1 MPTLNEYI
9 TETRRLLHD
18 VNANFWTDQELTDY
32 INDARGHTVQDSG
45 CRRVLQTYT
54 LTVGDETVDFADLTQ
69 GNNTI
74 DILNINLYWGDSRW
88 PMYYMAWTDFNAQLR
103 FWQNY
108 NGRPIGFSIYGAK
121 TIYIGPKPDQA
132 YEIELDTV
140 VLPSPLVTGGQ
151 ADTDIPIPYY
161 EAVAYYAASKAKYQ
175 EQSYGESEL
184 FKQEYT
190 KQILGALNST
200 FTRRLPSVYQ
210 SGY

>member
-1 MPTLNEYI
+1 MPTLSDYI

-18 VNANFWTDQELTDY
+18 VNGNFWTDSELIDY

-45 CRRVLQTYT
+45 CRRILQTYT
-54 LTVGDETVDFADLTQ
+54 LTVGDETIDYLDLPQ

-140 VLPSPLVTGGQ
+140 VLPSPLVTGSQ
-151 ADTDIPIPYY
+151 SDTEIQSPFY
-161 EAVAYYAASKAKYQ
+161 EAVAYYAAHKAKYQ
-175 EQSYGESEL
+175 EQSYGESEI

>member
-1 MPTLNEYI
+1 MPTLSDYI

-18 VNANFWTDQELTDY
+18 VNGNFWTDSELIDY

-45 CRRVLQTYT
+45 CRRILQNYT
-54 LTVGDETVDFADLTQ
+54 LTVGDETIDYLDLPQ

-140 VLPSPLVTGGQ
+140 VLPSPLVTGSQ
-151 ADTDIPIPYY
+151 SDTDIQSPFY
-161 EAVAYYAASKAKYQ
+161 EAVAYYAAHKAKYQ
-175 EQSYGESEL
+175 EQSYGESEI

>member
-1 MPTLNEYI
+1 MPTLSEYI

-18 VNANFWTDQELTDY
+18 VNGNFWTDAELTAY

-45 CRRVLQTYT
+45 CNRVLQNYT
-54 LTVGDETVDFADLTQ
+54 LSVGVETIPYSALPE

-121 TIYIGPKPDQA
+121 TIYIGPKADQA

-140 VLPSPLVTGGQ
+140 VLPDPLTNSSQNDDQIASPF
-151 ADTDIPIPYY
+151 Y
-161 EAVAYYAASKAKYQ
+161 EAVAYYAAHKAKYQ
-175 EQSYGESEL
+175 EQSYGESEI

>member
-1 MPTLNEYI
+1 MPTLSDYI

-18 VNANFWTDQELTDY
+18 VNGNFWTDSELTDY
-32 INDARGHTVQDSG
+32 INDARNHTVQDSG
-45 CRRVLQTYT
+45 CRRILQNYT
-54 LTVGDETVDFADLTQ
+54 LTVGDETIDYLDLPQ

-121 TIYIGPKPDQA
+121 TIYIGPKPDQV

-140 VLPSPLVTGGQ
+140 VLPSPLVTGSQ
-151 ADTDIPIPYY
+151 SDTEIQSPFY
-161 EAVAYYAASKAKYQ
+161 EAVAYYAAHKAKYQ
-175 EQSYGESEL
+175 EQSYGESEI

>member
-18 VNANFWTDQELTDY
+18 VNGNFWTDQELTDY

-45 CRRVLQTYT
+45 CKRVLQQYT
-54 LTVGDETVDFADLTQ
+54 LTVGAETIAFSALPQ
-69 GNNTI
+69 GTNTI
-74 DILNINLYWGDSRW
+74 DVLNINLYWGDSRW
-88 PMYYMAWTDFNAQLR
+88 PLYYMAWTDFNAQLR

-108 NGRPIGFSIYGAK
+108 NGRPIGFSMYGAK
-121 TIYIGPKPDQA
+121 TIYIGPKPDNA
-132 YEIELDTV
+132 YIIELDTV
-140 VLPSPLVTGGQ
+140 VLPTPLVS
-151 ADTDIPIPYY
+151 AAENDNDIPSPFY
-161 EAVAYYAASKAKYQ
+161 EAVAYYAAHKAKYQ
-175 EQSYGESEL
+175 EQSYGESEI

>member
-18 VNANFWTDQELTDY
+18 VNGNFWTDAELTSY

-45 CRRVLQTYT
+45 CRRILQNYT
-54 LTVGDETVDFADLTQ
+54 LTVGDETIDYLDLPQ

-121 TIYIGPKPDQA
+121 TIYIGPKPDQV

-140 VLPSPLVTGGQ
+140 VLPSPLVTGSQ
-151 ADTDIPIPYY
+151 SDTDIQSPFY
-161 EAVAYYAASKAKYQ
+161 EAVAYYAAHKAKYQ
-175 EQSYGESEL
+175 EQSYGESEI

>member
-1 MPTLNEYI
+1 MPTLNDYI

-18 VNANFWTDQELTDY
+18 VNGNFWTTAELTDY

-54 LTVGDETVDFADLTQ
+54 LTVGVETINFSDLDE

-74 DILNINLYWGDSRW
+74 DVLNINLYWGNSRW

-108 NGRPIGFSIYGAK
+108 DGRPIGFSMYGPK
-121 TIYIGPKPDQA
+121 TIFIGPKPDQA

-140 VLPSPLVTGGQ
+140 VLPDPLVTGSEE
-151 ADTDIPIPYY
+151 DTQIPSPFF
-161 EAVAYYAASKAKYQ
+161 EAVAYYAAHKAKYQ
-175 EQSYGESEL
+175 EQSYGESEI

-190 KQILGALNST
+190 KQVIGALNST
-200 FTRRLPSVYQ
+200 FTRRIPSPYT
-210 SGY
+210 SGF

>member
-1 MPTLNEYI
+1 MPTLNDYI

-18 VNANFWTDQELTDY
+18 VNGNFWTNAELTDY

-45 CRRVLQTYT
+45 CRRILQNFT
-54 LTVGDETVDFADLTQ
+54 LTVGDETIDYLDLPQ

-121 TIYIGPKPDQA
+121 TIYIGPKPDQV

-140 VLPSPLVTGGQ
+140 VLPSPLVTGSQ
-151 ADTDIPIPYY
+151 SDTDIQSPFY
-161 EAVAYYAASKAKYQ
+161 EAVAYYAAHKAKYQ
-175 EQSYGESEL
+175 EQSYGESEI

>member
-1 MPTLNEYI
+1 MPTLDNYI

-18 VNANFWTDQELTDY
+18 VNGNFWTTAELTDY

-54 LTVGDETVDFADLTQ
+54 LTVGVETINFADLDE
-69 GNNTI
+69 GSNTI

-108 NGRPIGFSIYGAK
+108 NGRPIGFSMYGPK

-140 VLPSPLVTGGQ
+140 VLPDPLVTGSEE
-151 ADTDIPIPYY
+151 DTQIPSPFF
-161 EAVAYYAASKAKYQ
+161 EAVAYYAAHKAKYQ
-175 EQSYGESEL
+175 EQSYGESEI

-190 KQILGALNST
+190 KQVIGALNST
-200 FTRRLPSVYQ
+200 FTRRIPSPYS
-210 SGY
+210 SGF

>member
-1 MPTLNEYI
+1 MPTLNDYI

-18 VNANFWTDQELTDY
+18 VNGNFWTTAEITDY
-32 INDARGHTVQDSG
+32 VNDARKHTVQDTG
-45 CRRVLQTYT
+45 CRRVLQNHT
-54 LTVGDETVDFADLTQ
+54 LPIGVETIAFSDLPQ

-74 DILNINLYWGDSRW
+74 DCLNINLYYGDSRW
-88 PMYYMAWTDFNAQLR
+88 PLYYMAWTDFNAQLR

-108 NGRPIGFSIYGAK
+108 NGRPIGFSMYGPK
-121 TIYIGPKPDQA
+121 TIYIGPKPDQV
-132 YEIELDTV
+132 YTIELDTV
-140 VLPSPLVTGGQ
+140 VLPNPLVTGQ
-151 ADTDIPIPYY
+151 EDDLQIASPFF

-175 EQSYGESEL
+175 EQSYGESEI

-190 KQILGALNST
+190 KQVLGALNST

>member
-1 MPTLNEYI
+1 MPTLNDYI

-18 VNANFWTDQELTDY
+18 VNGNFWTTAELTDY

-54 LTVGDETVDFADLTQ
+54 LTVGVETINFSDLDE
-69 GNNTI
+69 GSNTI
-74 DILNINLYWGDSRW
+74 DVLNINLYWGNSRW

-108 NGRPIGFSIYGAK
+108 DGRPIGFSMYGPK
-121 TIYIGPKPDQA
+121 TIFIGPKPDQA

-140 VLPSPLVTGGQ
+140 VLPDPLVTGSEE
-151 ADTDIPIPYY
+151 DTQIPSPFF
-161 EAVAYYAASKAKYQ
+161 EAVAYYAAHKAKYQ
-175 EQSYGESEL
+175 EQSYGESEI

-190 KQILGALNST
+190 KQVIGALNST
-200 FTRRLPSVYQ
+200 FTRRIPSPYS
-210 SGY
+210 SGF

>member
-1 MPTLNEYI
+1 MPTLSYYI

-18 VNANFWTDQELTDY
+18 VNGNFWTDAELTDY

-45 CRRVLQTYT
+45 CRRVLQTHT
-54 LTVGDETVDFADLTQ
+54 LTIGDETIAYADLPE
-69 GNNTI
+69 GSNTI

-140 VLPSPLVTGGQ
+140 VLPTPLTSGSQSDTEIQSPF
-151 ADTDIPIPYY
+151 Y
-161 EAVAYYAASKAKYQ
+161 EAVAYYAAHKAKYQ
-175 EQSYGESEL
+175 EQSYGESEI

>member
-1 MPTLNEYI
+1 MPTLNDYI

-18 VNANFWTDQELTDY
+18 VNGNFWTTAEITDY
-32 INDARGHTVQDSG
+32 VNDARGHTVQDSG
-45 CRRVLQTYT
+45 CKRVLQSYT
-54 LTVGDETVDFADLTQ
+54 MSVGQETINFSALPQ

-74 DILNINLYWGDSRW
+74 DCLNINLYWGDSRW
-88 PMYYMAWTDFNAQLR
+88 PMYYFAWTEFNAQLR

-108 NGRPIGFSIYGAK
+108 NGRPIGFSMYGPK

-132 YEIELDTV
+132 YVVELDTV
-140 VLPSPLVTGGQ
+140 VLPTPLTNPT
-151 ADTDIPIPYY
+151 ANDDDIPSPFY
-161 EAVAYYAASKAKYQ
+161 EAVAYYAAHKAKYQ
-175 EQSYGESEL
+175 EQSYGESEI

-200 FTRRLPSVYQ
+200 FTRRIPSVYQ

>member
-1 MPTLNEYI
+1 MPTLSEYI

-18 VNANFWTDQELTDY
+18 VNGNFWTDQELTDY

-45 CRRVLQTYT
+45 CRRVLQSFT
-54 LTVGDETVDFADLTQ
+54 LSVGDETIDYSDLPQ

-121 TIYIGPKPDQA
+121 TIYIGPKPDQV

-140 VLPSPLVTGGQ
+140 VLPSPLVTGSQ
-151 ADTDIPIPYY
+151 SDTDIQSPFY
-161 EAVAYYAASKAKYQ
+161 EAVAYYAAHKAKYQ
-175 EQSYGESEL
+175 EQSYGESEI

>member
-1 MPTLNEYI
+1 MPTLSDYI

-18 VNANFWTDQELTDY
+18 VNGNFWTDSELTDY
-32 INDARGHTVQDSG
+32 INDARNHTVQDSG
-45 CRRVLQTYT
+45 CRRILQNYT
-54 LTVGDETVDFADLTQ
+54 LTVGDETIDYLDLPQ

-121 TIYIGPKPDQA
+121 TIYIGPKPDQV

-140 VLPSPLVTGGQ
+140 VLPSPLVTGSQ
-151 ADTDIPIPYY
+151 SDTDIQSPFY
-161 EAVAYYAASKAKYQ
+161 EAVAYYAAHKAKYQ
-175 EQSYGESEL
+175 EQSYGESEI

>member
-1 MPTLNEYI
+1 MPTLSDYI

-18 VNANFWTDQELTDY
+18 VNGNFWTDSELTDY

-45 CRRVLQTYT
+45 CRRILQNYT
-54 LTVGDETVDFADLTQ
+54 LTVGDETIDYLNLPQ

-121 TIYIGPKPDQA
+121 TIYIGPKPDQV

-140 VLPSPLVTGGQ
+140 VLPSPLVTGSQ
-151 ADTDIPIPYY
+151 SDTDIQSPFY
-161 EAVAYYAASKAKYQ
+161 EAVAYYAAHKAKYQ
-175 EQSYGESEL
+175 EQSYGESEI

>member
-18 VNANFWTDQELTDY
+18 VNGNFWTDQELTDY

-45 CRRVLQTYT
+45 CRRILQTYT
-54 LTVGDETVDFADLTQ
+54 LTVGDETIDYSDLTQ

-140 VLPSPLVTGGQ
+140 VLPSALVTGSQ
-151 ADTDIPIPYY
+151 PDTDIPSIKNKVT
-161 EAVAYYAASKAKYQ
+161 ANRKSSSK
-175 EQSYGESEL
+175 
-184 FKQEYT
+184 
-190 KQILGALNST
+190 N
-200 FTRRLPSVYQ
+200 TRSKSSVR
-210 SGY
+210 